1 MPDEVSIVTLVD
13 ENGQEQDFAI
23 EDIVEV
29 DETRYAILVP
39 AECLDD
45 LEDED
50 VCEEAFIFRIE
61 VDDDGEEY
69 FTDIEDYEEYERVLE
84 ELEALDDD
92 EFFYDDYD
100 EDDDDDI

>member
-13 ENGQEQDFAI
+13 ENGEEQDFAI
-23 EDIVEV
+23 DDIVEV
-29 DETRYAILVP
+29 DETRYAILVQ
-39 AECLDD
+39 AECLDE

-69 FTDIEDYEEYERVLE
+69 FTDIEDDEEYERVLE
-84 ELEALDDD
+84 ALEAFDDDFLDDD
-92 EFFYDDYD
+92 YG
-100 EDDDDDI
+100 EDDDEDM

>member
-13 ENGQEQDFAI
+13 ENGEEQDFAI
-23 EDIVEV
+23 DDIVEV

-39 AECLDD
+39 AECLDE

-69 FTDIEDYEEYERVLE
+69 FTDIEDDEEYERVLE
-84 ELEALDDD
+84 ALVAFDDDFLDDD
-92 EFFYDDYD
+92 YG
-100 EDDDDDI
+100 EDDDEDM

>member
-13 ENGQEQDFAI
+13 ENGEEQDFAI
-23 EDIVEV
+23 DDIVEV

-39 AECLDD
+39 AECLDE

-69 FTDIEDYEEYERVLE
+69 FTDIEDDEEYERVLE
-84 ELEALDDD
+84 AVEAFDDDFLDDD
-92 EFFYDDYD
+92 YG
-100 EDDDDDI
+100 EDDDEDM